1 MKKLLLVIFL
11 LSFHILSFAPNISQ
25 KERIQHLLNCNLFSE
40 ISYVVSKDVSRN
52 KNINFLPII
61 SPIDTNKLHQINS
74 HYGDRKHPILR
85 LRKHHEGIDIHSSMN
100 TSILATAS
108 GYIEKVDHKKGG
120 YGNYIIIN
128 HGNGYKTR
136 YAHLNNIIV
145 KENDFIKQ
153 GNLIGYSGKS
163 GMAAGPHLHYEIIDD
178 NETIDPTSIIS
189 DNKSEYISK
198 IKRIQKYLPL
208 YNAVVQTE
216 I

>member
-85 LRKHHEGIDIHSSMN
+85 LRKQHQGIDISSSMN
-100 TSILATAS
+100 TPILATAS
-108 GYIEKVDHKKGG
+108 GYVEKVNHKKGG
-120 YGNYIIIN
+120 YGNYVIIN

-136 YAHLNNIIV
+136 YAHLNTILV
-145 KENDFIKQ
+145 SENNFINQ
-153 GNLIGYSGKS
+153 NDLIGYSGKS
-163 GMAAGPHLHYEIIDD
+163 GMAIGPHLHYEIIDD
-178 NETIDPTSIIS
+178 NKTIDPISIITG
-189 DNKSEYISK
+189 NKDEYISK

-208 YNAVVQTE
+208 YNAIVQTE